1 MLLVSVA
8 NDCMAPFRSAGA
20 ENRAGFAYQ
29 EAMMSL
35 RERFTQTM
43 KDAMKS
49 GDKPRL
55 SAVRLISS
63 AVKDRDIEARG
74 AGKKE
79 ATEEEIVSLLQKMIK
94 QRHESAA
101 LYDKGARPE
110 LAAQER
116 GEIAVISSFLP
127 QQLDEAEV
135 AQVIKEAIA
144 TTGAVSV
151 KDMGK
156 VMAWMRE
163 RHAGKIDF
171 SKAGPALK
179 SALSG

>member
-1 MLLVSVA
+1 
-8 NDCMAPFRSAGA
+8 
-20 ENRAGFAYQ
+20 
-29 EAMMSL
+29 MSL
-35 RERFTQTM
+35 RQRFIETM
-43 KDAMKS
+43 KGAMKA

-55 SAVRLISS
+55 SAVRLINS

-74 AGKKE
+74 AGKTE
-79 ATEEEIVSLLQKMIK
+79 ASEGEIVALLQKMIK
-94 QRHESAA
+94 QRQESAA

-116 GEIAVISSFLP
+116 AEIVVISSFLP
-127 QQLDEAEV
+127 QQLDEGEV
-135 AQVIKEAIA
+135 AEVIKEAIA
-144 TTGAVSV
+144 ATGAASV

-171 SKAGPALK
+171 SKTGPAVK
-179 SALSG
+179 SALSA

>member
-1 MLLVSVA
+1 
-8 NDCMAPFRSAGA
+8 
-20 ENRAGFAYQ
+20 
-29 EAMMSL
+29 MSL
-35 RERFTQTM
+35 RIRFTETM
-43 KDAMKS
+43 KNAMKS

-55 SAVRLISS
+55 SAVRLINS

-79 ATEEEIVSLLQKMIK
+79 VSDEEIVTLLHKMIK
-94 QRHESAA
+94 QRQESAA
-101 LYDKGARPE
+101 LYEKGARPE

-116 GEIAVISSFLP
+116 AEIDVISSFLP
-127 QQLDEAEV
+127 QQLDEGEV

-144 TTGAVSV
+144 ATGAASI

-171 SKAGPALK
+171 SKAGPAVK

>member
-1 MLLVSVA
+1 
-8 NDCMAPFRSAGA
+8 
-20 ENRAGFAYQ
+20 
-29 EAMMSL
+29 MSL
-35 RERFTQTM
+35 RIRFTETM
-43 KDAMKS
+43 KNAMKS

-55 SAVRLISS
+55 SAVRLINS

-74 AGKKE
+74 AGKGE
-79 ATEEEIVSLLQKMIK
+79 VTEEEIVTLLHKMIK
-94 QRHESAA
+94 QRQESAA
-101 LYDKGARPE
+101 LYEKGARPE
-110 LAAQER
+110 FAAQER
-116 GEIAVISSFLP
+116 AEIAVISSFLP
-127 QQLDEAEV
+127 QQLDEGEV

-144 TTGAVSV
+144 ATGAASI

-171 SKAGPALK
+171 SKAGPAVK